1 MGRDCRDGDRSSTES
16 RPTVHGAN
24 ARWKSRGRSSHEPYA
39 QLVGNE
45 RNDRK
50 GFMGREQ
57 VRKEHGAFHEP
68 PLSRPAATLS
78 PPCGERAGRGVPSWF
93 MVPMHAE
100 KRKGALHEPSPR
112 SGVSAE
118 RRNSLGTTASGALP
132 RRRYVTFKFW
142 CILRLFLVILVL
154 CKPA

>member
-1 MGRDCRDGDRSSTES
+1 MPKSERELSMN
-16 RPTVHGAN
+16 RPLTP
-24 ARWKSRGRSSHEPYA
+24 S
-39 QLVGNE
+39 
-45 RNDRK
+45 
-50 GFMGREQ
+50 
-57 VRKEHGAFHEP
+57 
-68 PLSRPAATLS
+68 LS
-78 PPCGERAGRGVPSWF
+78 PSDGERVAEGRGEGWF